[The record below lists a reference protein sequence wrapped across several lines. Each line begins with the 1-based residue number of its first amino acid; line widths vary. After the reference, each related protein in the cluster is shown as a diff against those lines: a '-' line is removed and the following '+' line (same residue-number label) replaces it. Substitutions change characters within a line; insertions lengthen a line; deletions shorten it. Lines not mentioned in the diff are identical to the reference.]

1 MPTETKYYR
10 VTRILEVRYET
21 ILQATSWEEAEAKA
35 ESFEFYNTDGS
46 DERWSD
52 PQVEEEYT
60 REQALEYE
68 LIEPD
73 EEEEP

>member
-1 MPTETKYYR
+1 MKYYR
-10 VTRILEVRYET
+10 VNRILEVRYET
-21 ILQATSWEEAEAKA
+21 ILPAASWEEAEAKA
-35 ESFEFYNTDGS
+35 ASFEFYNLDGS

-52 PQVEEEYT
+52 AQVEEEYT

-73 EEEEP
+73 EE

>member
-1 MPTETKYYR
+1 MPETKYYR

-21 ILQATSWEEAEAKA
+21 ILPATSWEEAEAKA
-35 ESFEFYNTDGS
+35 EAFEFYNTDGS

-52 PQVEEEYT
+52 PQVEEEFT
-60 REQALEYE
+60 REEALENE

-73 EEEEP
+73 EEVES